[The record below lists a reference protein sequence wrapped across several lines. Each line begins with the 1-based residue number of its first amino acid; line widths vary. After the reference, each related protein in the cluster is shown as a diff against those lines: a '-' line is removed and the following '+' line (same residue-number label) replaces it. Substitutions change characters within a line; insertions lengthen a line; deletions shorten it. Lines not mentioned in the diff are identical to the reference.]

1 VVAGGGSKEAA
12 REDDMTT
19 FSKVVCM
26 VRDAGPV
33 ISGRDHR
40 VDVTVDP
47 SHRYK
52 AEVHQ
57 TGPPEPMTHIGL
69 AMALHDRAMRRMQ
82 RDPTISYAGA
92 TNAELQADPVL
103 KSGLNASPADSMP
116 GWWSRNGG

>member
-1 VVAGGGSKEAA
+1 
-12 REDDMTT
+12 MTT

-40 VDVTVDP
+40 ADVTVDP
-47 SHRYK
+47 SHRFR
-52 AEVHQ
+52 AEVHLQ
-57 TGPPEPMTHIGL
+57 TPLGPSTHEQL